1 MRITQAGVYVLI
13 QKYGIE
19 GLLIEDNAEGP
30 VTCSKIT
37 ADVPNEEAQ
46 LTVTTDGKTSLRKV
60 TLFDHLTVEV
70 KAELV
75 EFRRSLNLH
84 YRACLNVNTM
94 AAGTPAKAAQTDGDL
109 DFTGAVK
116 SKKKGSKRK

>member
-1 MRITQAGVYVLI
+1 MQAIIMRITQAGVYVLI

-37 ADVPNEEAQ
+37 ADVPKEEAH
-46 LTVTTDGKTSLRKV
+46 LTVTADGKTSVRRV

-70 KAELV
+70 KAALV
-75 EFRRSLNLH
+75 EFRRSINLH
-84 YRACLNVNTM
+84 YRASLNINTM
-94 AAGTPAKAAQTDGDL
+94 AAGKPPKAA
-109 DFTGAVK
+109 
-116 SKKKGSKRK
+116 